1 MRNGIQTTFIY
12 HSSLSKLAKIQKFEN
27 TSVNKVSGKHSYTH
41 TLLVR
46 IQNGTIPMK
55 ENMAIGTKI

>member
-1 MRNGIQTTFIY
+1 MRNGIQTTFI
-12 HSSLSKLAKIQKFEN
+12 HHFSLSKLAKIQKFEN
-27 TSVNKVSGKHSYTH
+27 TSVNKVSGKHSQ

-55 ENMAIGTKI
+55 ENLAIGTKI